1 MTRTE
6 SYAYEDVLADVADET
21 VCRGCTI
28 ADVEPGE
35 VYCELCAEVIVNYLE
50 KGNR

>member
-6 SYAYEDVLADVADET
+6 SYAHEDVLAELANET

-28 ADVEPGE
+28 VEVEPGE
-35 VYCELCAEVIVNYLE
+35 VYCEVCIERIVNYLE
-50 KGNR
+50 GNR